1 MNMCTPDKGILKL
14 QYNKEILYEAGKK
27 IPIDVTHEK
36 SPTENIQQRVA
47 PTLKLSENR
56 KLVILKC
63 IAWQALVG
71 EKER

>member
-1 MNMCTPDKGILKL
+1 MKL
-14 QYNKEILYEAGKK
+14 GKRYQLMLLMK
-27 IPIDVTHEK
+27 K

-56 KLVILKC
+56 KLVILKR